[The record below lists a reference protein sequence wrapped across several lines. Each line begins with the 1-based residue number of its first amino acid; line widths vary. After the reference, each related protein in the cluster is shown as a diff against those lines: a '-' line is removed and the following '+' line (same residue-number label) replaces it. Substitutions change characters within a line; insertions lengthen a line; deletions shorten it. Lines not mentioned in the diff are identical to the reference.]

1 MVIGWN
7 TINNN
12 SILDETQ
19 MKAKIIITLILVG
32 IFILFVI
39 QNIEVVNIH
48 FLFFSFPI
56 SQVLL
61 LFIVFAIGVIVGMML
76 PGLLTN
82 RNKNKEALTK

>member
-1 MVIGWN
+1 M
-7 TINNN
+7 
-12 SILDETQ
+12 
-19 MKAKIIITLILVG
+19 MKAKIIIMLILIG

-61 LFIVFAIGVIVGMML
+61 LFIVFAVGVIVGMML
-76 PGLLTN
+76 PGLLSD
-82 RNKNKEALTK
+82 KKQPIKAEDK

>member
-1 MVIGWN
+1 
-7 TINNN
+7 
-12 SILDETQ
+12 

-32 IFILFVI
+32 IFILFII

-61 LFIVFAIGVIVGMML
+61 LFIVFAIGIIVGMML
-76 PGLLTN
+76 PGLLSA
-82 RNKNKEALTK
+82 KNKTNEVSDK

>member
-1 MVIGWN
+1 
-7 TINNN
+7 
-12 SILDETQ
+12 
-19 MKAKIIITLILVG
+19 MKAKIIIMLILIG

-61 LFIVFAIGVIVGMML
+61 LFIVFAVGVIVGMML
-76 PGLLTN
+76 PGLLSD
-82 RNKNKEALTK
+82 KKQPIKAEDK